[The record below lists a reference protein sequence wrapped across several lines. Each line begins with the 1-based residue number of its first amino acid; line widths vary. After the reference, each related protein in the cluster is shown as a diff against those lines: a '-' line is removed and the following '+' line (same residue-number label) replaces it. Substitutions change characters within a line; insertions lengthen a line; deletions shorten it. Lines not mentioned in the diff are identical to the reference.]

1 MTFSCVCLCNCA
13 FTTLANFFKNFVT
26 LQKDVADEPHTT
38 LVTIYDD
45 VNFYLRMPQIPFQDL
60 AGNDNDILKWWR
72 DNSSQFS
79 NREKMARQFL
89 AAPASSA
96 SAERLFSSAGKMHDD
111 LKKSTSEETM
121 ESSLIVNMNYPS
133 A

>member
-1 MTFSCVCLCNCA
+1 M
-13 FTTLANFFKNFVT
+13 T
-26 LQKDVADEPHTT
+26 LQKYVIEEPHT
-38 LVTIYDD
+38 LPVTIYDD
-45 VNFYLRMPQIPFQDL
+45 VNLYLRMPQIPFQDL
-60 AGNDNDILKWWR
+60 AGNDQDILKWWR
-72 DNSSQFS
+72 DNSSQFP
-79 NREKMARQFL
+79 NLAKMARQFL